1 MNFCQKK
8 ILTEKFVKS
17 DEKLCPSSVPF
28 FTLILPVPTW
38 SEIFW
43 SVSGRF
49 REEVNLKCSI
59 QTARIYLFTI
69 LFGKFSTHCPRR
81 FDILSMISCIM
92 NWKGIPGLEVL
103 PTGNAGM
110 VHVEVN
116 FCMSSY
122 LCPVCHCLSTALA
135 GIFSRPT
142 CLADPQNHCIQHT
155 VQI

>member
-1 MNFCQKK
+1 MKNFVPP
-8 ILTEKFVKS
+8 LFNFS
-17 DEKLCPSSVPF
+17 LLSFPSQHEVRF
-28 FTLILPVPTW
+28 
-38 SEIFW
+38 FW

-49 REEVNLKCSI
+49 REKVNLKCSI
-59 QTARIYLFTI
+59 QKARIYLFTI
-69 LFGKFSTHCPRR
+69 LFGKFSTHSPRR
-81 FDILSMISCIM
+81 FDLLSMISCIM

-103 PTGNAGM
+103 PTGNTGM

-116 FCMSSY
+116 FCVSSH